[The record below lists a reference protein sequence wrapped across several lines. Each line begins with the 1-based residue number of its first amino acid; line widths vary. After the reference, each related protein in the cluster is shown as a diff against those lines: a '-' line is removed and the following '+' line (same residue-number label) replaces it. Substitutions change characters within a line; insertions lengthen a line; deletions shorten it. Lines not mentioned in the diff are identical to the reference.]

1 MGSRSAFEGM
11 AMNEQTIAPVGNKEA
26 HPYSVFKQWNIRNK
40 NGQRDSLFFDFSKE
54 PRRGGL
60 GLFITDDAI
69 ETWLLPGNL
78 CNLHGFLR

>member
-1 MGSRSAFEGM
+1 M
-11 AMNEQTIAPVGNKEA
+11 AMNEQTIAPVGNKLLILIQFSNSGI
-26 HPYSVFKQWNIRNK
+26 SVTEMGNVIRY
-40 NGQRDSLFFDFSKE
+40 FFDFSKE